1 VSVSVPSLATK
12 RPFGDVTL
20 AELAALGV
28 PGSAARVLGCLHR
41 VDRWR
46 DGRPVGM
53 GRALSAFVDDH
64 FDLDLPEIVRR
75 EPSTDGATKLLLRLR
90 DGATIETVHMPRAV
104 RHPRV
109 TLCLSSQVGCA
120 MGCTF
125 CRTAQ
130 MGLVRHLTVGEI
142 VGQVF
147 VALRALGPHE
157 HIAASLS
164 LVFMGMGEPLHNE
177 AAVLRAIAILCEPA
191 GLGLAPGRISVS
203 TAGLVK
209 GIEQIARTPEP
220 RRPCLA
226 LSVNATTDE
235 RRSLT
240 MPITRRHGLAE
251 LRAALEHFPLR
262 RAEKITL
269 EYVLLRGQNDSDEDA
284 DRLASFARGLRHVV
298 NLIPWNGF
306 TEGAGASF
314 AVPSDDD
321 VQRFA
326 HRLMTAGCFVTIRR
340 SRGRD
345 VGGACGQLATDAERS
360 RKRRLP
366 VAATSAVEAANS
378 R

>member
-1 VSVSVPSLATK
+1 VFASIATPK
-12 RPFGDVTL
+12 RSFGDVTE
-20 AELAALGV
+20 AELVALGA
-28 PGSAARVLGCLHR
+28 PGSARHLLSCLHR

-46 DGRPVGM
+46 DGRPVGL
-53 GRALSAFVDDH
+53 GRELSAFVQDT
-64 FDLDLPEIVRR
+64 FQLDLPEIVLR
-75 EPSTDGATKLLLRLR
+75 EPSADGATKLLLRLH
-90 DGATIETVHMPRAV
+90 DGATVETVHMPRAV

-130 MGLVRHLTVGEI
+130 MGLVRQLSVGEI

-147 VALRALGPHE
+147 AALLALGPHE
-157 HIAASLS
+157 HVAASLS

-220 RRPCLA
+220 VRPCLA

-235 RRSLT
+235 RRSVT
-240 MPITRRHGLAE
+240 MPITKRHGLAE
-251 LRAALEHFPLR
+251 LRRTLDHFPLR

-269 EYVLLRGQNDSDEDA
+269 EYVLLQGENDTDEDA
-284 DRLASFARGLRHVV
+284 DRLAEFARGLKHVV
-298 NLIPWNGF
+298 NVIPWNGF
-306 TEGAGASF
+306 TEGAGTGF
-314 AVPSDDD
+314 AAPTEDTT
-321 VQRFA
+321 QRFA
-326 HRLMTAGCFVTIRR
+326 RRLMGAGCFVTIRR

-345 VGGACGQLATDAERS
+345 IRGACGQLATDAERAP
-360 RKRRLP
+360 KRRLIVVAPEP
-366 VAATSAVEAANS
+366 VAPTIS